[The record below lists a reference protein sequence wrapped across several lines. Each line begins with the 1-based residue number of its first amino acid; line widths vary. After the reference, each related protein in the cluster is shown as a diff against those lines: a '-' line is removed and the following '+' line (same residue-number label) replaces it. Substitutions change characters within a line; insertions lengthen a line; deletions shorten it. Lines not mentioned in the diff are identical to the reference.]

1 MRFRFR
7 GNPVESTRS
16 NILPL
21 AKFKVGQK
29 GVVAYLQTED
39 RRRLQKIMAMGILP
53 GKTITL
59 LQKFPSYVFQ
69 AGHSQFA
76 VDRELAEA
84 IIVQDS
90 EQKI

>member
-1 MRFRFR
+1 MKFRFR
-7 GNPVESTRS
+7 GNPDKNTRG
-16 NILPL
+16 NIMPL
-21 AKFKVGQK
+21 AKLKIGQK
-29 GVVAYLQTED
+29 VVVTRLNTKD
-39 RRRLQKIMAMGILP
+39 RHRLQKIMAMGILP

-90 EQKI
+90 EQGI

>member
-1 MRFRFR
+1 MKFRFR
-7 GNPVESTRS
+7 GNPVENTCD

-21 AKFKVGQK
+21 TNLKVGQK
-29 GVVAYLQTED
+29 GVVAYLQTAN
-39 RRRLQKIMAMGILP
+39 RQRLQKIMAMGILP

-69 AGHSQFA
+69 TGHSQFA

-84 IIVQDS
+84 IILQDVDR
-90 EQKI
+90 KI

>member
-7 GNPVESTRS
+7 GNPAQDTRG
-16 NILPL
+16 NIMPL
-21 AKFKVGQK
+21 AKLKIGQK
-29 GVVAYLQTED
+29 VVVARLNTKD
-39 RRRLQKIMAMGILP
+39 RHRLQKIMAMGILP

-76 VDRELAEA
+76 IDRELAEA
-84 IIVQDS
+84 IIVQES
-90 EQKI
+90 EQEI

>member
-1 MRFRFR
+1 MKFRFR
-7 GNPVESTRS
+7 GNPVKNTCA

-21 AKFKVGQK
+21 AKLKVGQK

-39 RRRLQKIMAMGILP
+39 RRRLEKIMAMGILP

-84 IIVQDS
+84 IILQDVAR
-90 EQKI
+90 KI

>member
-1 MRFRFR
+1 MKFRFH
-7 GNPVESTRS
+7 GNPAESTCA

-21 AKFKVGQK
+21 ARLKVGQK

-39 RRRLQKIMAMGILP
+39 RRRLEKIMAMGILP

-69 AGHSQFA
+69 AGLSQFA

-84 IIVQDS
+84 IILQDVAR
-90 EQKI
+90 KI